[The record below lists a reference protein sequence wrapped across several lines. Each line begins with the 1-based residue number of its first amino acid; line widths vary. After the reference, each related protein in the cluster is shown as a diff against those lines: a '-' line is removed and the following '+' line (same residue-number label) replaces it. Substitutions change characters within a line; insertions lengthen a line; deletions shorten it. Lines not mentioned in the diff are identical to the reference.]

1 MTRLIVSLL
10 HFLLIMLTI
19 LVVISFF
26 YVFSSITYSSYNPIY
41 SFLVYEL
48 GIKLDH
54 TSFGFVGALIGIII
68 IAIIFGPLFILLEIN
83 KTLRESNNHIKN
95 LEKKINKLDRD

>member
-83 KTLRESNNHIKN
+83 KTLKDSNNDIKN
-95 LEKKINKLDRD
+95 LEKKLKKLDKN

>member
-26 YVFSSITYSSYNPIY
+26 YVFSSITFSSYNPIY

-68 IAIIFGPLFILLEIN
+68 IDIIFVPLFILLEIN
-83 KTLRESNNHIKN
+83 KTLRDSNNHIKN
-95 LEKKINKLDRD
+95 LDKKLNNLDRN

>member
-26 YVFSSITYSSYNPIY
+26 YVFSSITFSSYNPIY

-83 KTLRESNNHIKN
+83 KTLRDSNNHIKN
-95 LEKKINKLDRD
+95 LEKKLNKLDRN

>member
-1 MTRLIVSLL
+1 
-10 HFLLIMLTI
+10 MLTI

-26 YVFSSITYSSYNPIY
+26 YVFSSITFSSYNPIY

-83 KTLRESNNHIKN
+83 KTLRDSNNHIKN
-95 LEKKINKLDRD
+95 LEKKLNKLDRN

>member
-10 HFLLIMLTI
+10 HFLLIILTI

-26 YVFSSITYSSYNPIY
+26 YFFSSIAYGTYNPIY

-54 TSFGFVGALIGIII
+54 TSFGFVGALIGLII

-83 KTLRESNNHIKN
+83 KTLRESNNYIKN
-95 LEKKINKLDRD
+95 LEKKLDKLDRD